1 MINESS
7 VSEFDDN
14 FAIIKYKKIYD
25 DAFFLNDDEKN
36 TAIKNDSTFTII

>member
-25 DAFFLNDDEKN
+25 DAFFFK
-36 TAIKNDSTFTII
+36 